1 MVSKDAFGI
10 LTPARLW
17 LLPLLQTVHGPHG
30 RIPSLVFSPVLPRLE
45 LCPVGSGL
53 DFLLDF
59 ARLLFRGLDLST
71 DGWPSVSSCL
81 CLLLQSLASVLLEFH
96 TAGPPKVYETTCR
109 RGASIFLS
117 SQIWKMWLSSDIDSK
132 GCGGRWRLWSKP
144 WTESTGHRVPGVENE
159 LSGPDFMLKQ
169 WIGRGTQLGPWTDAT
184 GSVVLE
190 VVFKTWIIHDSSNHR
205 KNGSLLQTSLS

>member
-132 GCGGRWRLWSKP
+132 GCGGRGCWKAEEQQGAGSLEECEPREW
-144 WTESTGHRVPGVENE
+144 GHRSQQLRAWEGVGEADH
-159 LSGPDFMLKQ
+159 S
-169 WIGRGTQLGPWTDAT
+169 RA
-184 GSVVLE
+184 S
-190 VVFKTWIIHDSSNHR
+190 
-205 KNGSLLQTSLS
+205 